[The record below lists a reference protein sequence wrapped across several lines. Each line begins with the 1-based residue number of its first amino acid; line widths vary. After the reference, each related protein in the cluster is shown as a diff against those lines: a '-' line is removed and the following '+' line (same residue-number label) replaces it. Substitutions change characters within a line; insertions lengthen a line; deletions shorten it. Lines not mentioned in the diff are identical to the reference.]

1 MLLSIYIHIYIYI
14 YAHIYIY
21 IYAAVVWD
29 WEDYISEANRQL
41 DDMQVYEEVEVD
53 PSVDLGNTINSRL
66 NELREEDPGLEEVT
80 DYLKVKDS
88 KLGSL
93 IHAVKYI
100 YTHIY
105 IYIYALSIN
114 KKKTETMVIS
124 KKNNAPKCSISIS
137 NTTLNQVNKFKYLG
151 TIITP
156 DGRCDT
162 EIKSRITQSKQ
173 TFTKMKSIL
182 TNKKLAFQVRERVIQ
197 CYILPVL
204 MYGCE
209 AWTINKDM
217 EKRIDALEMWLHRRL
232 MKIPWTEKRANE
244 SILNELGKKLTL
256 KSKIRKQQANFFG
269 HAMRRQGLEN
279 LITTARVLGKRSRGR
294 PREKI
299 LDGVRKWAGEE
310 RTVDLITKTQD
321 RELWR
326 NMVSNAFRQ
335 GT

>member
-1 MLLSIYIHIYIYI
+1 
-14 YAHIYIY
+14 
-21 IYAAVVWD
+21 
-29 WEDYISEANRQL
+29 
-41 DDMQVYEEVEVD
+41 
-53 PSVDLGNTINSRL
+53 
-66 NELREEDPGLEEVT
+66 
-80 DYLKVKDS
+80 
-88 KLGSL
+88 
-93 IHAVKYI
+93 
-100 YTHIY
+100 
-105 IYIYALSIN
+105 
-114 KKKTETMVIS
+114 
-124 KKNNAPKCSISIS
+124 
-137 NTTLNQVNKFKYLG
+137 
-151 TIITP
+151 
-156 DGRCDT
+156 
-162 EIKSRITQSKQ
+162 
-173 TFTKMKSIL
+173 
-182 TNKKLAFQVRERVIQ
+182 
-197 CYILPVL
+197 

-217 EKRIDALEMWLHRRL
+217 EKRIDALEMWLYRRL
-232 MKIPWTEKRANE
+232 MKIPWTEKRTNE

-279 LITTARVLGKRSRGR
+279 LITTARVLGKRSEGR